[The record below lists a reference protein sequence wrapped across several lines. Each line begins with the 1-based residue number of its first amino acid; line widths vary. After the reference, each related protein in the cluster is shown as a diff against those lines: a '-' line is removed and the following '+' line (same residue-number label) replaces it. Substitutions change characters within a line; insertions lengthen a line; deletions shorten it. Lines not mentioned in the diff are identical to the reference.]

1 MAIQSFSPEHKPAF
15 APANAI
21 SRSQERIIRAMLD
34 KADIT
39 IGGNRPHDMQIH
51 HADFYQRILRY
62 GSLGLGESYMDGWWD
77 CAAIDSM
84 ITHLLQARIDQYF
97 QRHPHLWWQP
107 FRAHLFNPQSQRRAY
122 QVAKVHYN
130 LGNDL
135 FTAMLDP
142 LMCYSC
148 AYWKQADTLEQAQ
161 INKLELACR
170 KLDLQPGEQVLDIGC
185 GWGSFAQYA
194 AMHNGV
200 NVTGVTVSREQAAL
214 ARECCR
220 DLPVNIQL
228 CDYRKTEGQFDKVVS
243 IGMFEHVG
251 LKNYPTY
258 FQVAQQALKP
268 TGIFL
273 LHTIGTDQSVPTTDP
288 WIERYIFP
296 NGKIPSL
303 VQIAKAA
310 EPYFMVEDVQ
320 NFGPDY
326 DTTLMAW
333 KQRFEVAWPQ
343 LRQHYDERFRRMWI
357 YYLSICAGAFRS
369 GQLQL
374 YQVVL
379 RQRAQTRSR
388 YDAPR

>member
-1 MAIQSFSPEHKPAF
+1 MAIQSFSPEHKPSF

-21 SRSQERIIRAMLD
+21 SRSQERIIRAMLA
-34 KADIT
+34 KADII
-39 IGGNRPHDMQIH
+39 IGGNRPHDIQIH
-51 HADFYQRILRY
+51 HPDFYQRILRY
-62 GSLGLGESYMDGWWD
+62 GSLGLGESYMDDWWD

-97 QRHPHLWWQP
+97 RRHPHLWWQP
-107 FRAHLFNPQSQRRAY
+107 LRAHLFNPQSQRRAY

-135 FTAMLDP
+135 FNAMLDP

-214 ARECCR
+214 ARERCR

-228 CDYRKTEGQFDKVVS
+228 CDYRKIEGQFDKVVS

-251 LKNYPTY
+251 LKNYSTY